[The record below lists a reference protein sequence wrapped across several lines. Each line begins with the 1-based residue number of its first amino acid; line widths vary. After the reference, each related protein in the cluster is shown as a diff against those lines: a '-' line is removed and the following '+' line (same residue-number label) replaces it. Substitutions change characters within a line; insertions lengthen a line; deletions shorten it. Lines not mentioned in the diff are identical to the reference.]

1 MENKA
6 ALRAKGENRMLQK
19 SQEEP
24 EKKEQR
30 ISDIH
35 THVLPGLAPVFGCFG
50 NHIGKVYAM

>member
-24 EKKEQR
+24 KKKNKEFR
-30 ISDIH
+30 TYIH
-35 THVLPGLAPVFGCFG
+35 TFFRNLMMAR
-50 NHIGKVYAM
+50 KA

>member
-24 EKKEQR
+24 KKKR
-30 ISDIH
+30 TKNFGH
-35 THVLPGLAPVFGCFG
+35 TYTRSSGT
-50 NHIGKVYAM
+50 

>member
-24 EKKEQR
+24 KKNFHMYCVSGR
-30 ISDIH
+30 D
-35 THVLPGLAPVFGCFG
+35 
-50 NHIGKVYAM
+50 

>member
-24 EKKEQR
+24 KKKKNKEFR
-30 ISDIH
+30 TYIH
-35 THVLPGLAPVFGCFG
+35 TFFRDLMMAR
-50 NHIGKVYAM
+50 KA